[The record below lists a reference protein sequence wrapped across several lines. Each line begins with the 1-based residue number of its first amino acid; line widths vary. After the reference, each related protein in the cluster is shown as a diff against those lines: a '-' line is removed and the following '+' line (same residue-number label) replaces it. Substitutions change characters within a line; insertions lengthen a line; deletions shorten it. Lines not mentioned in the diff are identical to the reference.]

1 MKIENISQ
9 GVYDVFE
16 IHFCAERKQPM
27 FGKLLDYSQDGQIIT
42 LHYEKADAYLHVL
55 TDMVINIF
63 VPFETEEHRSKAIEG
78 NKEEKVSF
86 VIEKPEGGSE
96 KDSVSHKGGREDVNG
111 VCRVML
117 TTPSLICRIYD
128 DFLLDFYDKNG
139 NLLCADYR
147 GDRVPRFTLQESF
160 IEFIKK
166 EGHDV
171 NLTGSIDYPVQC
183 VKVLDEGDC
192 IYGLGDKTGPLNK
205 RSYEYENWNSDI
217 PDPHEDSFK
226 SLYKSIPFFITLKE
240 KGVYGIFYD
249 NTFKSY
255 FNFGKENNG
264 YYCFGSSDGNLDYYF
279 IGGDSMPDVV
289 ANYTYLTGRAPLP
302 QKWTLGYHQSRW
314 GYDSEETFRD
324 IAEKLR
330 SSRIPCDAIHFD
342 IDYMDQYKVFTW
354 NKERFDDA
362 ETLLV
367 DLKSQG
373 FKAVTIVDP
382 GVKVEK
388 DYYMYEEGI
397 ASDYYA
403 KTPEGEAYVNEVW
416 PGDAVYPDFGN
427 PSVRTWWGDRLRF
440 YTDLGVAGIWND
452 MNEPASFNGPLPDDI
467 VFTDE
472 DRPSTHA
479 RMHNVYGHNMAKATY
494 EGWKK
499 LTGKRPFVITR
510 ACYSG
515 SQKYTTAWTGDNQS
529 LWSHLRMAIPQQCN
543 LGLSGMAFIGT
554 DIGGFGADTTP
565 ELLARWIEVGCFSP
579 LFRNHCAKGSM
590 NQEPWLFGEEV
601 LSIYRKYVE
610 LRYSLLPYFYDLLR
624 VCEQTGLPVI
634 RPLVLHYEEDKN
646 VRNMNDEFLVGESL
660 LVAPVVDQG
669 VTKRLV
675 YLPTGVWYDYWTHRE
690 YQGGQYYPVDAPLS
704 VCPLFVKAGSVLPKA
719 PAQMY
724 VGEIPNPELILEVWS
739 GVGSYV
745 HYQDNGEDFAYRDGA
760 YNEYLFENR
769 GDRNLNIRK
778 LHEGYE
784 DYPEIR
790 IEYI

>member
-1 MKIENISQ
+1 
-9 GVYDVFE
+9 
-16 IHFCAERKQPM
+16 M

-42 LHYEKADAYLHVL
+42 LRYEKQCVYLHVL
-55 TDMVINIF
+55 TDEIINIF
-63 VPFETEEHRSKAIEG
+63 VPCVTKEHRSKAIEG
-78 NKEEKVSF
+78 DKEQKVSYT
-86 VIEKPEGGSE
+86 VGKADESSA
-96 KDSVSHKGGREDVNG
+96 DNGRLTTDG
-111 VCRVML
+111 CLTTRGCRVML
-117 TTPSLICRIYD
+117 TTSALICCVYD
-128 DFLLDFYDKNG
+128 DFKLDFYDRDG

-147 GDRVPRFTLQESF
+147 GKRIPRFTLQESF

-171 NLTGSIDYPVQC
+171 DLSGSTDYPVQC
-183 VKVLDEGDC
+183 VKVLDKGDC

-255 FNFGKENNG
+255 FNFGKENDG
-264 YYCFGSSDGNLDYYF
+264 YYSFGSDNGNLDYYF
-279 IGGDSMPDVV
+279 IGGNSMPKIVE
-289 ANYTYLTGRAPLP
+289 NYTYLTGRAPLP

-324 IAEKLR
+324 IAGRLR
-330 SSRIPCDAIHFD
+330 DNRIPCDAIHFD
-342 IDYMDQYKVFTW
+342 IDYMEQYKVFTW
-354 NKERFDDA
+354 NRERFDDPQ
-362 ETLLV
+362 TLIA
-367 DLKSQG
+367 DLRKQG
-373 FKAVTIVDP
+373 IKTVTIVDP
-382 GVKVEK
+382 GVKVEQG
-388 DYYMYEEGI
+388 YTVYEEGLEN
-397 ASDYYA
+397 DYYA
-403 KTPEGEAYVNEVW
+403 KTPAGDTYVNAVW
-416 PGDAVYPDFGN
+416 PGDAVYPDFGS
-427 PSVRTWWGDRLRF
+427 PAVRTWWGSLFSF
-440 YTDLGVAGIWND
+440 YTELGVAGIWND

-472 DRPSTHA
+472 DRASTHA
-479 RMHNVYGHNMAKATY
+479 EMHNVYGHNMAKATY

-510 ACYSG
+510 ACYGG
-515 SQKYTTAWTGDNQS
+515 SQKYAVAWTGDNQS

-543 LGLSGMAFIGT
+543 LGLSGMSYIGT

-565 ELLARWIEVGCFSP
+565 ELLARWVQVGCFSP

-590 NQEPWLFGEEV
+590 NQEPWLFGDEV
-601 LSIYRKYVE
+601 LSIYRKYVK
-610 LRYSLLPYFYDLLR
+610 LRYSLLPYFYDLCR

-634 RPLVLHYEEDKN
+634 RPLVLHYENDIH
-646 VRNMNDEFLVGESL
+646 VRNLNDEFLVGEFL

-675 YLPTGVWYDYWTHRE
+675 YLPEGVWYDYWSHERYE
-690 YQGGQYYPVDAPLS
+690 GGQYYPADAPLS
-704 VCPLFVKAGSVLPKA
+704 VCPLYVKAGAVLPKA
-719 PAQMY
+719 PDQMY
-724 VGEIPNPELILEVWS
+724 VEEIVNPKLILEVWP
-739 GVGSYV
+739 GTGSHV
-745 HYQDNGEDFAYRDGA
+745 HYRDNGEDFAYRDGA

-769 GDRNLNIRK
+769 DDGNLIIKK

-784 DYPEIR
+784 DYPDICVK
-790 IEYI
+790 YITKE

>member
-1 MKIENISQ
+1 
-9 GVYDVFE
+9 
-16 IHFCAERKQPM
+16 M
-27 FGKLLDYSQDGQIIT
+27 FGKLLDCSQDGQVVT
-42 LHYEKADAYLHVL
+42 LRYEEQCVYLHVL
-55 TDMVINIF
+55 TDEIINIF
-63 VPFETEEHRSKAIEG
+63 VPYATKEHRSKAIEG
-78 NKEEKVSF
+78 DKEQNVSF
-86 VIEKPEGGSE
+86 TVEKADKSSAANGRLTTGGCLTTC
-96 KDSVSHKGGREDVNG
+96 G
-111 VCRVML
+111 CRVML
-117 TTPSLICRIYD
+117 TIPGLTCCIYD
-128 DFLLDFYDKNG
+128 DFKLDFYDRNG

-147 GDRVPRFTLQESF
+147 GERIPRFTLQESF

-171 NLTGSIDYPVQC
+171 DLSGSTDYPVQC
-183 VKVLDEGDC
+183 VKTLDKGDC

-255 FNFGKENNG
+255 FNFGKENDG
-264 YYCFGSSDGNLDYYF
+264 YYSFGSDNGNLDYYF
-279 IGGDSMPDVV
+279 IGGDSMPKIVE
-289 ANYTYLTGRAPLP
+289 NYTYLTGRAPLP

-324 IAEKLR
+324 IAGHLR
-330 SSRIPCDAIHFD
+330 DNRIPCDAIHFD
-342 IDYMDQYKVFTW
+342 IDYMEQYKVFTW
-354 NKERFDDA
+354 NRERFDDPQ
-362 ETLLV
+362 TLIA
-367 DLKSQG
+367 DLRKQG
-373 FKAVTIVDP
+373 IKTVTIVDP
-382 GVKVEK
+382 GVKVEQGYAVY
-388 DYYMYEEGI
+388 DEGLEN
-397 ASDYYA
+397 DYYA
-403 KTPEGEAYVNEVW
+403 KTPKGDTYVNAVW
-416 PGDAVYPDFGN
+416 PGDAVYPDFGS
-427 PSVRTWWGDRLRF
+427 PAVRTWWGSLFSF
-440 YTDLGVAGIWND
+440 YTKLGVAGIWND

-472 DRPSTHA
+472 DRASTHA
-479 RMHNVYGHNMAKATY
+479 EMHNVYGHNMAKATY

-510 ACYSG
+510 ACYGG

-543 LGLSGMAFIGT
+543 LGLSGMSYIGT

-565 ELLARWIEVGCFSP
+565 ELLARWVQVGCFSP

-601 LSIYRKYVE
+601 LSIYREYVK
-610 LRYSLLPYFYDLLR
+610 LRYSLLPYFYDLCR

-634 RPLVLHYEEDKN
+634 RPLVLHYEHDIN
-646 VRNMNDEFLVGESL
+646 VRNINDEFLVGESL

-669 VTKRLV
+669 ITKRLV
-675 YLPTGVWYDYWTHRE
+675 YLPEGVWYDYRSHERYE
-690 YQGGQYYPVDAPLS
+690 GGQYYPADAPLS
-704 VCPLFVKAGSVLPKA
+704 VCPLYVKAGTVLPKA
-719 PAQMY
+719 PEQMY
-724 VGEIPNPELILEVWS
+724 VDEIVNPKLILEVWP
-739 GVGSYV
+739 GTGSYV
-745 HYQDNGEDFAYRDGA
+745 HYRDNGEDFAYRDGA

-769 GDRNLNIRK
+769 DDGNLIIKK

-784 DYPEIR
+784 DYPDICVK
-790 IEYI
+790 YITKE